1 MLLLN
6 SLINHGEIIMKSKY
20 TKTQRILAII
30 GIVLL
35 VGLYVA
41 ALIASFF
48 KSPTAQ
54 GFLYSALFCTF
65 FIPIL
70 IYLLQFFSGKHFP
83 SSGKDSSD

>member
-1 MLLLN
+1 
-6 SLINHGEIIMKSKY
+6 MKSKY
-20 TKTQRILAII
+20 TKKQRILAII

-35 VGLYVA
+35 VGLYIA

-65 FIPIL
+65 FIPVL
-70 IYLLQFFSGKHFP
+70 IYLFQFFSKKTRP
-83 SSGKDSSD
+83 PKEDDE

>member
-1 MLLLN
+1 
-6 SLINHGEIIMKSKY
+6 MKSKY
-20 TKTQRILAII
+20 TKKQRILAII

-35 VGLYVA
+35 VGLYIA

-65 FIPIL
+65 FIPIV
-70 IYLLQFFSGKHFP
+70 IYLFQFFSGKTRP
-83 SSGKDSSD
+83 PKEEDE

>member
-1 MLLLN
+1 
-6 SLINHGEIIMKSKY
+6 MKSKY
-20 TKTQRILAII
+20 TKKQRILAII

-35 VGLYVA
+35 VGLYIA

-65 FIPIL
+65 FIPVL
-70 IYLLQFFSGKHFP
+70 IYLFQFFSGKTRP
-83 SSGKDSSD
+83 PKEDDE

>member
-1 MLLLN
+1 
-6 SLINHGEIIMKSKY
+6 MKSKY
-20 TKTQRILAII
+20 TKKQRILAII

-35 VGLYVA
+35 VGLYIA

-65 FIPIL
+65 FIPIV
-70 IYLLQFFSGKHFP
+70 IYLLQFFAGKTRPSDDDDSSSGKHL
-83 SSGKDSSD
+83 SK

>member
-1 MLLLN
+1 
-6 SLINHGEIIMKSKY
+6 MKSKY
-20 TKTQRILAII
+20 TKKQRILAII

-35 VGLYVA
+35 VGLYIA

-65 FIPIL
+65 FVPIV
-70 IYLLQFFSGKHFP
+70 IYLLQFFARKNSDRQQDAE
-83 SSGKDSSD
+83 SSARK

>member
-1 MLLLN
+1 
-6 SLINHGEIIMKSKY
+6 MKSKY
-20 TKTQRILAII
+20 TKKQRILAII

-35 VGLYVA
+35 VGLYIA

-65 FIPIL
+65 FVPIV
-70 IYLLQFFSGKHFP
+70 IYLLQFFARKNSDRQQDDE
-83 SSGKDSSD
+83 SSARK

>member
-1 MLLLN
+1 
-6 SLINHGEIIMKSKY
+6 MKSKY
-20 TKTQRILAII
+20 TKKQRILAII

-35 VGLYVA
+35 VGLYIA

-70 IYLLQFFSGKHFP
+70 IYLFQCLSGKTRH
-83 SSGKDSSD
+83 SNEDDE